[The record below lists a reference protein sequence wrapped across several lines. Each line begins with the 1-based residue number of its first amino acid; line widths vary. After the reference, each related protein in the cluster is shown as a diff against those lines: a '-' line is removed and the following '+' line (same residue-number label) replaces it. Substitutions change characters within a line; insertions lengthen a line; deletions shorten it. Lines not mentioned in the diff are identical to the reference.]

1 MEWTEVEVV
10 KGGLNGKA
18 VEEHKQSDDKKVVNV
33 KDLDVNQLK
42 QIGKR
47 VQQECQ
53 QLSGAINGLKRA
65 GTNFFAAKTAV
76 SDWKAAKKL
85 GDLDIMLPFTDSL
98 YLKAK
103 IDVDAPLLIEIGS
116 GTIME
121 KTEDQAMEF
130 FDRRLNMVTGSMNK
144 VGSEL
149 QQKSMA
155 NQAIGK
161 EITDKVKQLSLYNK
175 IYQ

>member
-10 KGGLNGKA
+10 PKGVQHDIK
-18 VEEHKQSDDKKVVNV
+18 KDDQKVVNV

-53 QLSGAINGLKRA
+53 QLSGAITGLKKA

-85 GDLDIMLPFTDSL
+85 GDLDVIMPMTDTL
-98 YLKAK
+98 YLRAK
-103 IDVDAPLLIEIGS
+103 IDVEAPLLIELGA
-116 GTIME
+116 GTMME
-121 KTEDQAMEF
+121 KTEQQAMEF
-130 FDRRLNMVTGSMNK
+130 FDRRLNMVSGSMNK
-144 VGSEL
+144 VGGEL

-155 NQAIGK
+155 GQAIGK
-161 EITDKVKQLSLYNK
+161 EIADKVKQLNLYNK